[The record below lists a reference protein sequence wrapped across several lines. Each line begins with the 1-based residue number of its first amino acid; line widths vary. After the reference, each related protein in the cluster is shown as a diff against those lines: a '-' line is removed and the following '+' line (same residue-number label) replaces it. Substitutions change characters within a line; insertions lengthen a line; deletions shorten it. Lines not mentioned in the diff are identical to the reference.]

1 MPQKVICSE
10 CAHVLYESNI
20 EINIL
25 RSPQDIA
32 RKYEGRCPS
41 CRKILKF
48 SFESVTFSA
57 VNRATLC
64 RLEWHFSV
72 FATIRADDLGH
83 FPRASVEIASSTIT
97 HIFHSL
103 SFSYT

>member
-1 MPQKVICSE
+1 MGVVNTSYTRDPPVIREPSMPQRVICSE

-32 RKYEGRCPS
+32 KKYEGRCPS

-48 SFESVTFSA
+48 SFESVSIYPY
-57 VNRATLC
+57 
-64 RLEWHFSV
+64 EEK
-72 FATIRADDLGH
+72 DDK
-83 FPRASVEIASSTIT
+83 
-97 HIFHSL
+97 
-103 SFSYT
+103 

>member
-1 MPQKVICSE
+1 MGIVNTSFTRGSPVIRELSMPQRVICSE

-32 RKYEGRCPS
+32 KKYDGRCPS

-48 SFESVTFSA
+48 SFESVSIYPY
-57 VNRATLC
+57 
-64 RLEWHFSV
+64 EEK
-72 FATIRADDLGH
+72 DDK
-83 FPRASVEIASSTIT
+83 
-97 HIFHSL
+97 
-103 SFSYT
+103 

>member
-1 MPQKVICSE
+1 MGIVNTSFYSGSPVIREVSMPQRVICSE

-41 CRKILKF
+41 CRKILKA
-48 SFESVTFSA
+48 SMESISIYPY
-57 VNRATLC
+57 
-64 RLEWHFSV
+64 EEK
-72 FATIRADDLGH
+72 DDK
-83 FPRASVEIASSTIT
+83 
-97 HIFHSL
+97 
-103 SFSYT
+103 

>member
-1 MPQKVICSE
+1 MGIVNTSFTRDSSVIQDISMPQRVVCSE

-32 RKYEGRCPS
+32 KKYEGRCPS

-48 SFESVTFSA
+48 SFESVSIYPYEA
-57 VNRATLC
+57 
-64 RLEWHFSV
+64 
-72 FATIRADDLGH
+72 
-83 FPRASVEIASSTIT
+83 
-97 HIFHSL
+97 
-103 SFSYT
+103 